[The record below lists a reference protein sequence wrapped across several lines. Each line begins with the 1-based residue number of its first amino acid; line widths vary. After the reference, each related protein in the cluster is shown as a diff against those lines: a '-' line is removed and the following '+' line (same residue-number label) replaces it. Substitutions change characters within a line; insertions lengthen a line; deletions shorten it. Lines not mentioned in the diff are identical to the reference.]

1 MRLYD
6 INEQL
11 ERLLMLESGDHVDTE
26 TGEVL
31 TKEAVDELNMAK
43 EEKIESCLLFVKNM
57 NAEASAIKEEIDK
70 LTARM
75 KAAKNKAEWCKE
87 YVAGVLAGEKFK
99 TAKVSVSYR
108 TSESVELQGEL
119 IDVPHRFLRVKP
131 AELDK
136 TAVKEALKAGE
147 EVPGCVLVTK
157 QNMQIK

>member
-1 MRLYD
+1 MKLYE

-11 ERLLMLESGDHVDTE
+11 ESLLMFGDEYVDTS

-31 TKEAVDELNMAK
+31 TKEAVDELRMEK
-43 EEKIESCLLFVKNM
+43 EAKIEGCLLFVKNM
-57 NAEASAIKEEIDK
+57 TAEAEAIKEEIDK

-75 KAAKNKAEWCKE
+75 KAAKSKAEWCKE
-87 YVAGVLAGEKFK
+87 YVQGFLDGEKFK
-99 TAKVSVSYR
+99 TAKVAVSYR

-147 EVPGCVLVTK
+147 EVPGCVLVKK
-157 QNMQIK
+157 QSMQIK